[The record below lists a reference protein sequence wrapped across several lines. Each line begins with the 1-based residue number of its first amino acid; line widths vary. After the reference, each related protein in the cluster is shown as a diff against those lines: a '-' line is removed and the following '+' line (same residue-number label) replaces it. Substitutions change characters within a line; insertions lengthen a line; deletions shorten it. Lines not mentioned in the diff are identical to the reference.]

1 MNKKIIIGGLVVCLL
16 AFVAV
21 MAFSQ
26 PSPSVRWEYTTF
38 DSGDFRGDQI
48 REQCNRL
55 GQEGWEYVSST
66 RETNRSAPSTMV
78 FKRRLP

>member
-1 MNKKIIIGGLVVCLL
+1 MNKKLIIGALVVCLL

-26 PSPSVRWEYTTF
+26 SSANVRWEYMAI
-38 DSGDFRGDQI
+38 DISGVPDNVTQRA
-48 REQCNRL
+48 NAL
-55 GQEGWEYVSST
+55 GREGWELVSAH
-66 RETNRSAPSTMV
+66 ETGNHYGLI

>member
-1 MNKKIIIGGLVVCLL
+1 MNKKLIIGALVVCLL

-26 PSPSVRWEYTTF
+26 SSTNVRWEYSSSWPSVS
-38 DSGDFRGDQI
+38 DMNDK
-48 REQCNRL
+48 
-55 GQEGWEYVSST
+55 GQQGWELVAVS
-66 RETNRSAPSTMV
+66 NNQAI

>member
-1 MNKKIIIGGLVVCLL
+1 MNKKLIIGALVVCLL

-26 PSPSVRWEYTTF
+26 TSSNVRWEYNTLRIRTT
-38 DSGDFRGDQI
+38 DASVLT
-48 REQCNRL
+48 ENANRL
-55 GQEGWEYVSST
+55 GIEGWELVTST
-66 RETNRSAPSTMV
+66 FDFDADRYTLF